1 MAQTEEQI
9 AQAPF
14 EWAHSL
20 EVASDRA
27 EREGKLVLLD
37 FYSPT

>member
-1 MAQTEEQI
+1 MVQI
-9 AQAPF
+9 KPF
-14 EWAHSL
+14 AEPLFSWGDSL
-20 EVASDRA
+20 EEASGSA